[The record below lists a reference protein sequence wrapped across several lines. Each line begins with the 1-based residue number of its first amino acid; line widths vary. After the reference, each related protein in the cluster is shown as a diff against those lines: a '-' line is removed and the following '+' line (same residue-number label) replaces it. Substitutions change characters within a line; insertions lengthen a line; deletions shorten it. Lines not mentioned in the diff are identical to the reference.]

1 MDHFELVSEYSP
13 TGDQPQAIE
22 KLVEG
27 FKEGNQFQT
36 LLGVTGSGKTFTM
49 ANVIQKLNKPTLIIA
64 HNKTLAAQLYSEMK
78 EFFPNNAVEYFV
90 SYYDYYQPEAYVPS
104 TDTYIEKDSSINDEI
119 DKLRHSATAALS
131 ERQDVIIVASVS
143 CIYGLGSPIDY
154 QNMVISLSNILV
166 QSSVNGFGADAV
178 AGFGA
183 YLKIDGFNILPVMSI
198 SMAVTT
204 FTGQNYGAG
213 KIDRV
218 KKGMWV
224 TITMGLIYTIT
235 TGILLLVFSDP
246 LMRLFT
252 NDDAVVAYGELAM
265 KYFCPF
271 YFILSIMH
279 GLAGTIRGAGK
290 SVPPMV
296 VLLTSL
302 CLFRIV
308 WIQFILP
315 TFHDIDG
322 IFVLYPVSWAFGAA
336 LMVLYAWKGKWLP
349 ANTVGKRLS

>member
-1 MDHFELVSEYSP
+1 MAGRIVKIGLP
-13 TGDQPQAIE
+13 TGI
-22 KLVEG
+22 
-27 FKEGNQFQT
+27 
-36 LLGVTGSGKTFTM
+36 
-49 ANVIQKLNKPTLIIA
+49 
-64 HNKTLAAQLYSEMK
+64 
-78 EFFPNNAVEYFV
+78 
-90 SYYDYYQPEAYVPS
+90 
-104 TDTYIEKDSSINDEI
+104 
-119 DKLRHSATAALS
+119 
-131 ERQDVIIVASVS
+131 
-143 CIYGLGSPIDY
+143 

-224 TITMGLIYTIT
+224 TIAMGLIYTIT

-279 GLAGTIRGAGK
+279 GLAGTLRGAGK

-349 ANTVGKRLS
+349 ANTVGKQLS